1 MTSGI
6 ACFTVKF
13 VGYEDEKETERG
25 PECIGDF
32 KGVEAF
38 REWKSSNSKMK
49 KDINLVKQK

>member
-1 MTSGI
+1 MTSGM

-38 REWKSSNSKMK
+38 GEWKSSNSKMK